1 MKSPFIGDFPMFS
14 YGLRQV
20 FQPLDPPLFFFLKRA
35 EFHRCYD
42 SADRCPDSYSGSCRS
57 AVKTLHPCGHGF
69 SVVTFRPEKNGWV
82 WAWMVYQQIL
92 IRIEQKSRTHEAGCW
107 MAFRDFFV
115 AFRFR
120 ESQMMK
126 YDEIWLN
133 AASLELSSTADREL
147 RLTSG
152 SGQVPELGESPSPA
166 RDNMCLICVLVDGD
180 WNHGILWL
188 SMYWECHHPNWLSL
202 HHFSE
207 GLVET
212 TNQWTIACYKLF
224 YKHTC
229 CYMNC
234 LNLPGDDPSPKKKI
248 CGQEVVQC
256 CDPEIGFRSQ
266 GPLGE
271 GLTG

>member
-1 MKSPFIGDFPMFS
+1 MWPWVLS
-14 YGLRQV
+14 RN
-20 FQPLDPPLFFFLKRA
+20 FQPRKKMG
-35 EFHRCYD
+35 
-42 SADRCPDSYSGSCRS
+42 GSE
-57 AVKTLHPCGHGF
+57 HGGF
-69 SVVTFRPEKNGWV
+69 TSK
-82 WAWMVYQQIL
+82 L

-212 TNQWTIACYKLF
+212 TNQCLMRRAFWTYLRLRTLRNRWIWLVFCVSF
-224 YKHTC
+224 
-229 CYMNC
+229 
-234 LNLPGDDPSPKKKI
+234 SPHPRGGGSEAASLVLI
-248 CGQEVVQC
+248 VPVATA
-256 CDPEIGFRSQ
+256 S
-266 GPLGE
+266 
-271 GLTG
+271 LTL